1 MQSLTPMQLEILQ
14 ALASGQTVTAAA
26 AAAGIHRT
34 TVHRWCRTVP
44 EFRHTLESIRQSRI
58 DAIHEQLD
66 TLAIPSL
73 ALLNAFLNDVS
84 ASPSLRVRI
93 ALAILKFLAAPQKSA
108 TPTQGASD
116 SLLDSVY
123 GSGRRNGQE
132 SAPSTAGIHH
142 NSSHSS
148 PQQNDESAP
157 QTPRNAPCPC
167 GSKLKF
173 KRCCGRSAPPVLS
186 RAA

>member
-1 MQSLTPMQLEILQ
+1 MHSLTPIQLEILQ

-34 TVHRWCRTVP
+34 TVHHWCRTVP
-44 EFRHTLESIRQSRI
+44 EFRHALESVRQSRI

-73 ALLNAFLNDVS
+73 AVLNTFLNDES

-93 ALAILKFLAAPQKSA
+93 ALAILKFLASPQKVA
-108 TPTQGASD
+108 TPTQGAFD

-123 GSGRRNGQE
+123 DSGRRNGQD
-132 SAPSTAGIHH
+132 SAPSDSGIHH

-148 PQQNDESAP
+148 PQQADESTP
-157 QTPRNAPCPC
+157 QTPRNALCPC

-173 KRCCGRSAPPVLS
+173 KRCCGRNAPPVLS

>member
-1 MQSLTPMQLEILQ
+1 MQSLTPIQLEILQ
-14 ALASGQTVTAAA
+14 ALSSGLTVTAAA

-34 TVHRWCRTVP
+34 TVHHWCRSVP
-44 EFRHTLESIRQSRI
+44 EFRHTLDSIRQSRI

-66 TLAIPSL
+66 ALAMPSF
-73 ALLNAFLNDVS
+73 AVLNAVLTDES

-93 ALAILKFLAAPQKSA
+93 ALAILKFLAAPAKSA
-108 TPTQGASD
+108 TPTQGAFD

-123 GSGRRNGQE
+123 DSGRRKGQE
-132 SAPSTAGIHH
+132 SVPSTTEIHH

-148 PQQNDESAP
+148 PKQSDEPTP
-157 QTPRNAPCPC
+157 QTPRNALCPC

-173 KRCCGRSAPPVLS
+173 KRCCGRNAPPVLS